1 MECSLPL
8 EKRRIKVNSTLPQ
21 YESGTMANR
30 TASAPLIGLI
40 VNPIAGMG
48 GRVAL
53 KGTDGADILAK
64 ARRLGAEPLATERAI
79 RALMKLRASSPPAQL
94 LTGFGAMGAE
104 AATAAGFRP
113 QLIDRAIGAETTAE
127 DTRNLARDL
136 VDRGVALILFAGGD
150 GTARDILGAVGDRV
164 PLLGI
169 PCGVKMHSAVFAIS
183 PEAAGQLT
191 AAIVNE
197 PAKIAWR
204 EAEVMDVDEA
214 ALREGRVSA
223 RLFGYARVPA
233 ERHLVQGPK
242 AASLGEDAALDALT
256 AEIADHLERDT
267 VYLFGPG
274 HSTKQIL
281 KHLGEEGTLLGVDA
295 CRNGKVL
302 GLDLTAEQVEDIV
315 NGPRS
320 KIVVSVIGGQ
330 GYLFGRGNQQFTST
344 AIRRVGRD
352 NIIVIATQSKLLAL
366 AQNRLL
372 VDTGDPAL
380 DRELAGYI
388 RVEIGPSRSTLMRI
402 D

>member
-1 MECSLPL
+1 
-8 EKRRIKVNSTLPQ
+8 
-21 YESGTMANR
+21 MADR
-30 TASAPLIGLI
+30 TAPAPRLIELPLIGLI

-64 ARRLGAEPLATERAI
+64 ARRMGAEPLATERAI
-79 RALMKLRASSPPAQL
+79 RALMKLRASAPSAGL

-104 AATAAGFRP
+104 AAIAAGFQPR
-113 QLIDRAIGAETTAE
+113 LIDRAVGATTTAD

-150 GTARDILGAVGDRV
+150 GTACNILEVLGDRV

-183 PEAAGQLT
+183 PEAAGQL
-191 AAIVNE
+191 AATIVNE

-256 AEIADHLERDT
+256 AEIADHLEPNT
-267 VYLFGPG
+267 IYLFGPG
-274 HSTKQIL
+274 HSTKLIL
-281 KHLGEEGTLLGVDA
+281 KHLGVEGTLLGVDVWG
-295 CRNGKVL
+295 NGKLL
-302 GLDLTAEQVEDIV
+302 GFDLTAEQVEDFA
-315 NGPRS
+315 NSRRC

-330 GYLFGRGNQQFTST
+330 GYLFGRGNQQFTPK
-344 AIRRVGRD
+344 AIRLVGRD

-366 AQNRLL
+366 TPNRLL
-372 VDTGDPAL
+372 VDTGDVAL
-380 DRELAGYI
+380 DRELAGYS

-402 D
+402 GDG